1 MGHRLVLARNRL
13 TAHWTAGLLAVFVAL
28 CLISPALAIDYKDA
42 PMLNA
47 KSDAGELPPVGE
59 RLPENPMVL
68 NMAAV
73 GKSVGQ
79 YSDELKTL
87 IGRAR
92 DIRLLVVYGY
102 ARLIGYD
109 EDLNMFPDI
118 LESFDVQE
126 GRIFT
131 FKIRK
136 GHRWSDGAP
145 FTSNDF
151 AYYWNDVAN
160 FKKLSPSGP
169 PIDMIVDGE
178 APKFEVLDQYTVR
191 YTWKKQNHNFLPRLA
206 GASPLFI
213 YRPAHYLEK
222 FHARYADP
230 DSLKKLLREH
240 RTRNWASLHNRL
252 DNMYRFNNP
261 ELPTLQPWRNTT
273 RAPATRFI
281 GERNAYFHRVDETGQ
296 QLPYFDRV
304 VLAVS
309 DAKLIPAKAGTGEVD
324 LQSRNVAFNNY
335 TFLKEHQKEGEFQT
349 FLWNIAKGSHMALFP
364 NMNVKDE
371 AWRKLMRDV
380 RFRRALSLSIDRT
393 LINETLYFGLAI
405 EGNNTLLPSSPLF
418 NEDNQKVWTDYD
430 TDHANE
436 ILDELGLDKFNDDDI
451 RLLPD
456 GRPMEIIVETAGEET
471 EQVDVLQLIAENWA
485 EIGIK
490 MYIKPSQREI
500 FRNRVFSGDTQVSV
514 WFGLENGIATAAMTP
529 GELAPTS
536 QQQLQWPKWGEYY
549 ETSHRG
555 GEAPDMD
562 IPIKLLGLLEKWQND
577 TDTAARTAVWQ
588 EMLKI
593 YADQM
598 YSIGIVS
605 GVKQPIVVKNGIM
618 NVPQEAIY
626 NWDPGAQFGI
636 YRPDSFWRKTDN

>member
-1 MGHRLVLARNRL
+1 MGRLLVPGRNKLA
-13 TAHWTAGLLAVFVAL
+13 AHWGAGLLSVFVGL
-28 CLISPALAIDYKDA
+28 GLMSPAQAVDYKDA
-42 PMLNA
+42 PVLKA
-47 KSDAGELPPVGE
+47 KSDAGELPPVAE
-59 RLPENPMVL
+59 RLPDNPMIL
-68 NMAAV
+68 DMAAI

-92 DIRLLVVYGY
+92 DVRLLVVYGY

-109 EDLNMFPDI
+109 EDLNLFPDI
-118 LESFDVQE
+118 LESYDVQE

-136 GHRWSDGAP
+136 GHRWSDGAL
-145 FTSNDF
+145 FTSKDF

-178 APKFEVLDQYTVR
+178 APKFEVLDELTVR
-191 YTWKKQNHNFLPRLA
+191 YTWSKPNHNFLPRLA

-213 YRPAHYLEK
+213 FRPSHYLSQ
-222 FHARYADP
+222 FHDRYAD
-230 DSLKKLLREH
+230 SANLKALLREH

-281 GERNAYFHRVDETGQ
+281 GVRNAYFHRVDETGQ
-296 QLPYFDRV
+296 QLPYFDRI
-304 VLAVS
+304 VLGVS

-335 TFLKEHQKEGEFQT
+335 TFLKEHQKEGGFQT
-349 FLWNIAKGSHMALFP
+349 FLWNIAKGSHMAIFP

-371 AWRKLMRDV
+371 VWRKLMRDV

-405 EGNNTLLPSSPLF
+405 EGNNTLLPTSPLF
-418 NEDNQKVWTDYD
+418 DEDNQKIWTDYD
-430 TDHANE
+430 AEYANE
-436 ILDELGLDKFNDDDI
+436 ILDELGLDKMNDDDI

-490 MYIKPSQREI
+490 MYIKPSQREV
-500 FRNRVFSGDTQVSV
+500 FRNRVFSGDTQMSV
-514 WFGLENGIATAAMTP
+514 WFGLENGIATPAMSP
-529 GELAPTS
+529 AELAPTS
-536 QQQLQWPKWGEYY
+536 QQQLQWPQWGEYY
-549 ETSHRG
+549 ETSSRG

-562 IPIKLLGLLEKWQND
+562 IPKQLLGLLEKWENN
-577 TDTAARTAVWQ
+577 TDTAVRTAVWR

-598 YSIGIVS
+598 YSIGIIS
-605 GVKQPIVVKNGIM
+605 GVKQPVVVKNGIM
-618 NVPQEAIY
+618 NVPREAIY

-636 YRPDSFWRKTDN
+636 YRPDSFWRKTGN